1 MTMNEKISRITV
13 KTRDFDE
20 IEVSPS
26 EIITFPQGIF
36 AFEEYKDYILIS
48 PLGSGKC
55 PVWLQSTENP
65 NLCFILFDPLEFCA
79 DYQVTVADEDI
90 AVLEMDDDRD
100 AKFYVISVIPENNM
114 DATVNLKS
122 PIIIN
127 TRNHKAAQVI
137 AANDYPIK
145 FPVFAKDKEE

>member
-1 MTMNEKISRITV
+1 MSMNETINRIKI

-20 IEVSPS
+20 IEVASS
-26 EIITFPQGIF
+26 EIITFPNGLF

-48 PLGSGKC
+48 PLGNGKC
-55 PVWLQSTENP
+55 PVWLQSAENP

-79 DYQVTVADEDI
+79 DYRVMVADEDV
-90 AVLEMDDDRD
+90 AVLDMADDND
-100 AKFYVISVIPENNM
+100 AKFYVIAVIPENNM

-127 TRNHKAAQVI
+127 TRNNKAAQVI
-137 AANDYPIK
+137 TADDYPIK
-145 FPVFAKDKEE
+145 FPVFAKEG

>member
-1 MTMNEKISRITV
+1 MIMNETISRITV

-26 EIITFPQGIF
+26 EIISFPQGIF
-36 AFEEYKDYILIS
+36 AFEDYKDYILIS

-90 AVLEMDDDRD
+90 AFIEMESDSD
-100 AKFYVISVIPENNM
+100 AKFYVIAVIPENNM

-127 TRNHKAAQVI
+127 TKNNKAAQVI

-145 FPVFAKDKEE
+145 FPVFAKNKEG